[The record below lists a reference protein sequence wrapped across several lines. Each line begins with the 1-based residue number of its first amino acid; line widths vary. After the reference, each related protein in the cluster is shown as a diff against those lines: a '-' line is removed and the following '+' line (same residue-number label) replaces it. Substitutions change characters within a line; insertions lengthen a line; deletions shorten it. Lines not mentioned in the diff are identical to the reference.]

1 MMKRERFFYFNFV
14 LALYMG
20 IMCYFKL
27 VYADPRP
34 FMITDK
40 IKPIGCYSEYGNP
53 SGHSW
58 ASMTFPIVLFLDQFH
73 GKDQTS
79 KSWFAYI
86 ISLILGI
93 YWAITIP
100 FTRYL
105 LGVHSLDQ
113 IVFGSILGFWTAL
126 TCHFIARDN
135 IM

>member
-1 MMKRERFFYFNFV
+1 MAKKYWKFQTKLGGGLELFLTTIFSLLMMKRERFFYFNFV

-58 ASMTFPIVLFLDQFH
+58 ASMTFPIILFLD
-73 GKDQTS
+73 
-79 KSWFAYI
+79 
-86 ISLILGI
+86 
-93 YWAITIP
+93 
-100 FTRYL
+100 
-105 LGVHSLDQ
+105 
-113 IVFGSILGFWTAL
+113 
-126 TCHFIARDN
+126 
-135 IM
+135 